1 MFSPTE
7 AQKIRAQAKAIRDA
21 ETLINKDL
29 HKQILSAWKVLRPK
43 MWAELQRQELANDLA
58 LVAQAAMWE
67 ASDRYEKAGMP
78 PTDANEQAERECLL
92 MEPETTDE

>member
-7 AQKIRAQAKAIRDA
+7 ARRIRVRAKEIRDK

-29 HKQILSAWKVLRPK
+29 HQQILKAWQTVRPK

-58 LVAQAAMWE
+58 LVSQVAMWE

-78 PTDANEQAERECLL
+78 PTDATEQAERECLM
-92 MEPETTDE
+92 MEPETEDE